1 VKRCVG
7 VGGFG
12 VKCPRISIPV
22 NLRKAAAF
30 AKRVGCGLEALAE
43 ARQESAMPKW
53 QEKAEGPEWLEVPE
67 VPEWPRLLE

>member
-1 VKRCVG
+1 M
-7 VGGFG
+7 
-12 VKCPRISIPV
+12 

-43 ARQESAMPKW
+43 ARRESAMPER

-67 VPEWPRLLE
+67 VPEWPRLLK